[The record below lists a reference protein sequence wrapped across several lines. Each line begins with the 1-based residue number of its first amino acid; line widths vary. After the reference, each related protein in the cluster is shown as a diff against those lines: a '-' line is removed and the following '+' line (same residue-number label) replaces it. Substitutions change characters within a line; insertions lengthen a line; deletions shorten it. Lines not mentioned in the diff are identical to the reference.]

1 MIFSELSPRPH
12 DTGLVTLRRQNLSE
26 FELHLRAVLGLPI
39 PSITSTGAA
48 ASRVVL
54 AGADQR
60 GGPVHYRGVGEALAV
75 PESELL
81 LFGKPEARPMRRMGV
96 TLASG
101 SSLTEARRRA
111 DTAAQAV
118 GLEIGG

>member
-1 MIFSELSPRPH
+1 M
-12 DTGLVTLRRQNLSE
+12 TLRGQNLSE

-54 AGADQR
+54 AGR
-60 GGPVHYRGVGEALAV
+60 INGGTRSLPGVAEALAV

-96 TLASG
+96 ALASG
-101 SSLTEARRRA
+101 SSLAEARRRA

>member
-1 MIFSELSPRPH
+1 MSGRDRRPGH
-12 DTGLVTLRRQNLSE
+12 VPKSSDISVGY
-26 FELHLRAVLGLPI
+26 GP
-39 PSITSTGAA
+39 
-48 ASRVVL
+48 
-54 AGADQR
+54 DQR
-60 GGPVHYRGVGEALAV
+60 GGPVHYRGVAEALAV

-96 TLASG
+96 ALASG
-101 SSLTEARRRA
+101 SSLAEARGRA

>member
-1 MIFSELSPRPH
+1 M
-12 DTGLVTLRRQNLSE
+12 TLRGQNLSE

-60 GGPVHYRGVGEALAV
+60 GGPVHYQGS
-75 PESELL
+75 P
-81 LFGKPEARPMRRMGV
+81 RP
-96 TLASG
+96 
-101 SSLTEARRRA
+101 
-111 DTAAQAV
+111 
-118 GLEIGG
+118 